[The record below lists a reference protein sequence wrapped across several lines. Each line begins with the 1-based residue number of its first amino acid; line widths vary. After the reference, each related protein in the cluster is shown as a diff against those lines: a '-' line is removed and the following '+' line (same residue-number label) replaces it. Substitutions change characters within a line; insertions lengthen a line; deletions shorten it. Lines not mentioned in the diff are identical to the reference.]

1 MSLGIILSIFF
12 VIAVTLFIV
21 WTIRACVSIYMPLS
35 RTIVSSELQ
44 RRRPEFDGVRQV
56 PVYTIGSDPRCND
69 TTSNFTD
76 YFWNVSSQNTRA
88 NEPTKD
94 DKDLPSYEDIMRM
107 EMARQVID
115 SAVQAP
121 ITTTTIH
128 TVETS
133 QPPPPPATSPP
144 VRLPV

>member
-1 MSLGIILSIFF
+1 MDFIGAYITIFF
-12 VIAVTLFIV
+12 IIFLVFPTFFMCIKLITLCCYG
-21 WTIRACVSIYMPLS
+21 TQERRVSVNNLGPN
-35 RTIVSSELQ
+35 
-44 RRRPEFDGVRQV
+44 VRQV

>member
-1 MSLGIILSIFF
+1 MDGFFFLICVIVTIMIICIK
-12 VIAVTLFIV
+12 IE
-21 WTIRACVSIYMPLS
+21 YMCCTEPEVNVA
-35 RTIVSSELQ
+35 TNAQ
-44 RRRPEFDGVRQV
+44 REYVRQV

>member
-1 MSLGIILSIFF
+1 MIVASFFILLIFIIV
-12 VIAVTLFIV
+12 VIKFTVK
-21 WTIRACVSIYMPLS
+21 
-35 RTIVSSELQ
+35 
-44 RRRPEFDGVRQV
+44 RPGCCTCDKTNDSNNVPRETVRQV